1 MSPEHKMRESIDKAK
16 ILVEAL
22 PYIQEFNGTT
32 VVIKYGGSAM
42 ADGPVRDTVMQDI
55 ALMKFVGIN
64 PVVVH
69 GGGPQIDQM
78 LARLG
83 VEPEFH
89 GGLRVTDAATM
100 EIVEMVLS
108 GKVGKD
114 IAARLQEQGVRAA
127 AVSGRDGG
135 LLRAKRVGD
144 HSLGLVG
151 QITGVD
157 TALIS
162 SLIQHDF
169 VPVIS
174 SIAAGANGTTYN
186 INADHAAVAV
196 AVALAAE
203 KLVFMTDVP
212 GILRDPA
219 DPASLIS
226 EVKAG
231 ELGALVKSG
240 DITGGM
246 IPKAECAVEATRAG
260 VRNVHIL
267 DGRVEHCLLL
277 EIFTRVGIG
286 TMVQADAGHSK
297 DEVSR

>member
-1 MSPEHKMRESIDKAK
+1 MSPEHKMRQSIDKAK

-22 PYIQEFNGTT
+22 PYIREFSGTT

-69 GGGPQIDQM
+69 GGGPQIDAM
-78 LARLG
+78 LGRLG
-83 VEPEFH
+83 VQPEFV
-89 GGLRVTDAATM
+89 GGLRVTDAPTM
-100 EIVEMVLS
+100 EVVEMVLS

-114 IAARLQEQGVRAA
+114 IAARLQGQGVRAA

-135 LLRAKRVGD
+135 MLTAGQMD
-144 HSLGLVG
+144 DGGLGLVG
-151 QITGVD
+151 KIAAVD
-157 TALIS
+157 TTLVTALIGR
-162 SLIQHDF
+162 DF

-174 SIAAGANGTTYN
+174 PIAAGDDGVTYN
-186 INADHAAVAV
+186 INADHAAVAI

-212 GILRDPA
+212 GILA
-219 DPASLIS
+219 DPTDARSLIS
-226 EVKAG
+226 AVTDG
-231 ELGALVKSG
+231 ELRRLVQVG
-240 DITGGM
+240 GITGGM
-246 IPKAECAVEATRAG
+246 IPKAECAIEATRSG

-286 TMVQADAGHSK
+286 TMVQANDHTEG
-297 DEVSR
+297 ETTP

>member
-1 MSPEHKMRESIDKAK
+1 MNAKHAMRESIDKAK
-16 ILVEAL
+16 VLVEAL
-22 PYIQEFNGTT
+22 PYIREFNGTT
-32 VVIKYGGSAM
+32 IVIKYGGSAM

-55 ALMKFVGIN
+55 ALLKFVGLN

-69 GGGPQIDQM
+69 GGGPQIDRM

-83 VEPEFH
+83 VEPAFVD
-89 GGLRVTDAATM
+89 GLRVTDAATM

-114 IAARLQEQGVRAA
+114 IAARLQDQGVGSA

-135 LLRAKRVGD
+135 MLRAEPIGD
-144 HSLGLVG
+144 GQLGLVG
-151 QITGVD
+151 QIAQVD
-157 TALIS
+157 TSLIS
-162 SLIQHDF
+162 TLVQHGF

-174 SIAAGANGTTYN
+174 SVAAGVDGAMYN
-186 INADHAAVAV
+186 VNADHAAVAV

-212 GILRDPA
+212 GIMRDPA
-219 DPASLIS
+219 DAASLIS
-226 EVKAG
+226 EITVG
-231 ELGALVKSG
+231 DLEALVDNG
-240 DITGGM
+240 DVTGGM

-277 EIFTRVGIG
+277 EIFTRFGLG
-286 TMVQADAGHSK
+286 TMVQADVDKKA
-297 DEVSR
+297 R